1 MIVEEKENG
10 AVFPIHKFH
19 IEMKMDFYLGI
30 DSETSTLD
38 TESLDVLT

>member
-1 MIVEEKENG
+1 MVVEEKENSG
-10 AVFPIHKFH
+10 VLPIHKFH

>member
-1 MIVEEKENG
+1 MVVEEKKNG
-10 AVFPIHKFH
+10 GVFPIHQFH
-19 IEMKMDFYLGI
+19 IQIKMDFYLGI

>member
-10 AVFPIHKFH
+10 GVFPIHKFH

-30 DSETSTLD
+30 DFGNKYFRYKVWMS
-38 TESLDVLT
+38 